1 MSLVFIILAI
11 MFIVVAVIWTTKW
24 NKVEEQ
30 PHIYTPQNGG
40 AVGNGGENPSSQPLK
55 ARPEF
60 KITKVGYGRDGWFK
74 FDGTYFFADY
84 GQNAILFLEIQAK
97 KLEGVVNIVKHAGN
111 KFPAIQFGC
120 VTNPTPCY
128 EVCDIQNEKRQTL
141 NSRVIIEGETLYL
154 ACPILIHQNEKDKY
168 YSVTLR
174 YRVDNGNGW
183 GEWENTDAI
192 SIHKL

>member
-11 MFIVVAVIWTTKW
+11 VFVVVAIVWTTKW

-40 AVGNGGENPSSQPLK
+40 AVGNGSENQSSQPLK

-60 KITKVGYGRDGWFK
+60 
-74 FDGTYFFADY
+74 FADY
-84 GQNAILFLEIQAK
+84 GQNAFLFLEIQAK

-128 EVCDIQNEKRQTL
+128 EVCDIQNEKRQILT
-141 NSRVIIEGETLYL
+141 SRVIIEGETLYL
-154 ACPILIHQNEKDKY
+154 ACPVLIHQNEKDKY